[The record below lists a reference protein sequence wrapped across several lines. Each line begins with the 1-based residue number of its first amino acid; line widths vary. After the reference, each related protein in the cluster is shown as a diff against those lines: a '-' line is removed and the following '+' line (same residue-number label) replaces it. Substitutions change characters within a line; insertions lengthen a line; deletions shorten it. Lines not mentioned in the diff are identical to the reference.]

1 MSKKL
6 KVAAYVKLA
15 KLWERR
21 KEAAIKN
28 QYRYYTEKFQDDEQ
42 FELVDVY
49 IDITGQKEIP
59 NRPEM
64 VRLLR
69 DCMDGEIDVIAT
81 QTKAYLAANAA
92 DFCYLVKFLFD
103 LEPPI
108 DLITEEE
115 KYSIDTIT
123 NDDDQREALTGMVNK
138 FVSMTQSEYANW
150 LEELLASMEKQGLI

>member
-1 MSKKL
+1 MREKL

-21 KEAAIKN
+21 REAAIKN
-28 QYRYYTEKFQDDEQ
+28 QYRYYTEKFRDDDQ

-59 NRPEM
+59 NRSAM

-69 DCMDGEIDVIAT
+69 DCMDGRIDVIAT

-92 DFCYLVKFLFD
+92 DFCYLVKFLFNLD
-103 LEPPI
+103 PPI

-150 LEELLASMEKQGLI
+150 LERLLDSMEKQGLI

>member
-21 KEAAIKN
+21 REAAIKN
-28 QYRYYTEKFQDDEQ
+28 QYRYYTEKFRDDDQ

-59 NRPEM
+59 NRSAM

-69 DCMDGEIDVIAT
+69 DCMDGRIDVIAT

-92 DFCYLVKFLFD
+92 DFCYLVKFLFHLD
-103 LEPPI
+103 PPI

-150 LEELLASMEKQGLI
+150 LERLLDSMEKQGLI

>member
-92 DFCYLVKFLFD
+92 DFCYCCLPDGFPVWRCAAW
-103 LEPPI
+103 
-108 DLITEEE
+108 
-115 KYSIDTIT
+115 YSRYVI
-123 NDDDQREALTGMVNK
+123 
-138 FVSMTQSEYANW
+138 
-150 LEELLASMEKQGLI
+150 